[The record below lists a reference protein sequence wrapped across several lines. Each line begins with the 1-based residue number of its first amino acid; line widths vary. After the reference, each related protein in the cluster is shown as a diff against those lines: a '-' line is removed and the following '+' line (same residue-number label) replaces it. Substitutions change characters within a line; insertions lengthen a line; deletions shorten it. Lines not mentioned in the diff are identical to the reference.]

1 LIGELRAGLTVATAL
16 GSGLVGGI
24 FFAFST
30 FVMRSLASQPPA
42 SGIATMQAINVK
54 VLNGWFL
61 TAFMG
66 TAGASL
72 VVVVVSLTNL
82 PSSAAVL
89 RLGGGLL
96 YLVGCF
102 GVTIA
107 FNVPRNDALAAV
119 DPGSLDGAAV
129 WADYVT
135 SWTTWNTVRTIAS
148 LLAATALTISLVIE

>member
-1 LIGELRAGLTVATAL
+1 MDELRTGLTVAAAL

-61 TAFMG
+61 AAFMG
-66 TAGASL
+66 TAAAGLA
-72 VVVVVSLTNL
+72 VVVVSLTSL
-82 PSSAAVL
+82 PNAASVL

-96 YLVGCF
+96 YLIGCF

-119 DPGSLDGAAV
+119 DPGSVDGAAV
-129 WADYVT
+129 WADYIT
-135 SWTTWNTVRTIAS
+135 NWTRWNTVRTVAS
-148 LLAATALTISLVIE
+148 LLAAAALTVSLVVE